1 MSPVGTT
8 VLSNITLADETDA
21 LVALPSPSIL
31 IEITDRSDAAE
42 PLVSLNNAT
51 GVSLASHP
59 SYAHA

>member
-1 MSPVGTT
+1 

-21 LVALPSPSIL
+21 LVALPSPLIL
-31 IEITDRSDAAE
+31 IEITDRSDAAV